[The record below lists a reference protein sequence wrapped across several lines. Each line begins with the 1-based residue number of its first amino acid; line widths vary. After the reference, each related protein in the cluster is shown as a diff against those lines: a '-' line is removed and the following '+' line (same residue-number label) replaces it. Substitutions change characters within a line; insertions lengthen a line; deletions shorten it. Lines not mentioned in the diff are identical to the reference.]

1 MNVYAKQTHRYTNQT
16 CSYQKRDKKGEKQIK
31 GMWLIDNKLLYVKY
45 ISNKD
50 LLYNTKNIFFI
61 L

>member
-31 GMWLIDNKLLYVKY
+31 GM
-45 ISNKD
+45 
-50 LLYNTKNIFFI
+50 
-61 L
+61 

>member
-1 MNVYAKQTHRYTNQT
+1 MNVYVKQTHRYKKQT
-16 CSYQKRDKKGEKQIK
+16 CSYQKRDKKGEGQIK
-31 GMWLIDNKLLYVKY
+31 SMWLIDNKLLYIKY

-50 LLYNTKNIFFI
+50 VLYSTKNIFFI